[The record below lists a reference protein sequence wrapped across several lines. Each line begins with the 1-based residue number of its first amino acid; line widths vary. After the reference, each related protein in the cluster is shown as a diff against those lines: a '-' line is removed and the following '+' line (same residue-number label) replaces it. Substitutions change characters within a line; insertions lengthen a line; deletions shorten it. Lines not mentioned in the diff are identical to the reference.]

1 MENSHPDQ
9 AVPAE
14 PAGAGHPGPRT
25 PRRARRVAVAAAA
38 FVALAGAA
46 SGAASGTAAMA
57 ASGQGATPAVQP
69 MRPGW
74 HIVKQVRSG
83 PFGGFTAVVA
93 VGRSGGWAFDQ
104 GSVPTAWRRSGSTWT
119 QVRFP
124 GRANEVV
131 VAAGASSAT
140 NVWAFT
146 ADGGRSRAL
155 RWNGRSWTVQRS
167 FAQQVGGAVVLSP
180 SDVWVFG
187 QPDFPGSGLGAWH
200 YDGHTWSRVASGHGL
215 QGGSALSAGNIWA
228 FDGSAIAHWNGS
240 TWSRTSV
247 AYALPPRQQLNDP
260 MLTGI
265 YAQSKDS
272 VYAIA
277 NGGRQDEGGPTVIL
291 HWDGY
296 QWYKVAEGNFG
307 FGTQPLQQVSSDG
320 HGGLWLPMPGVD
332 GQRSYLV
339 HYTPGH
345 PLTEAPL
352 PGGPNTISVG
362 AVAAIPG
369 TTDLLGGGDTHAY
382 GNLGRNVVAVL
393 LQYGI

>member
-1 MENSHPDQ
+1 MPNSNPDQ
-9 AVPAE
+9 II
-14 PAGAGHPGPRT
+14 PAGPAGGGRPGPRT
-25 PRRARRVAVAAAA
+25 RRRARRVAVAMAA
-38 FVALAGAA
+38 FVALTGAA
-46 SGAASGTAAMA
+46 SYSAAIAAP
-57 ASGQGATPAVQP
+57 GQGPARTAQP
-69 MRPGW
+69 MRPAW
-74 HIVKQVRSG
+74 NIVKQVRNG
-83 PFGGFTAVVA
+83 PFGGFTAIVA
-93 VGRSGGWAFDQ
+93 VGRTGGWAFNQ

-119 QVRFP
+119 QVPFP

-131 VAAGASSAT
+131 VAAGASSST

-146 ADGGRSRAL
+146 AGRAQSRAL

-167 FAQQVGGAVVLSP
+167 FAQQIGGAVVLSP

-187 QPDFPGSGLGAWH
+187 QPYFPGPGLGAWH
-200 YDGHTWSRVASGHGL
+200 YNGHTWSRVASGRGL

-228 FDGSAIAHWNGS
+228 FDGSDIAHWNGS

-247 AYALPPRQQLNDP
+247 AYALPPRQQLNGP

-320 HGGLWLPMPGVD
+320 HGGLWIPQPGAD

-345 PLTEAPL
+345 PLTEASL
-352 PGGPNTISVG
+352 PDGPNTISIE

-369 TTDLLGGGDTHAY
+369 TVGLLAGGDTHAY
-382 GNLGRNVVAVL
+382 GNPGRNVVAVL